1 MPPRAYFRVHS
12 RTTEPSAYLVSK
24 TDGRKVTGVRLP
36 PQAPQPHPLQALEQ
50 PASGHA

>member
-12 RTTEPSAYLVSK
+12 RTSEASALNVSK

-36 PQAPQPHPLQALEQ
+36 PQAPSFA
-50 PASGHA
+50 